1 MPSHTGA
8 YSRRNVLFVFR
19 SMFTGDTVFTEGC
32 GICEDDGSSAE
43 EMFRSIQRIKSEV
56 SPYVRVYPGHSFGKA
71 PGHTIEDLFQYNIYF
86 QIDKKEYFVKFRT
99 RKNQKGIF
107 DFK

>member
-1 MPSHTGA
+1 
-8 YSRRNVLFVFR
+8 
-19 SMFTGDTVFTEGC
+19 
-32 GICEDDGSSAE
+32 
-43 EMFRSIQRIKSEV
+43 
-56 SPYVRVYPGHSFGKA
+56 
-71 PGHTIEDLFQYNIYF
+71 F

>member
-1 MPSHTGA
+1 H
-8 YSRRNVLFVFR
+8 
-19 SMFTGDTVFTEGC
+19 
-32 GICEDDGSSAE
+32 
-43 EMFRSIQRIKSEV
+43 
-56 SPYVRVYPGHSFGKA
+56 
-71 PGHTIEDLFQYNIYF
+71 NIYF